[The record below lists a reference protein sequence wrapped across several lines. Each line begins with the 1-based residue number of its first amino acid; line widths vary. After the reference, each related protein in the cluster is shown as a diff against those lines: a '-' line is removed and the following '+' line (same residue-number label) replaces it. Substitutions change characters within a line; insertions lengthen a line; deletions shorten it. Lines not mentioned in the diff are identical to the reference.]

1 MAQEYPTPEHD
12 ARRRAKLR
20 REIRKEFRTFWDRL
34 LADSMA
40 RLRAISPEEW
50 EAARKADEGEPIA

>member
-20 REIRKEFRTFWDRL
+20 REIRQEFRSMWSRL

-40 RLRAISPEEW
+40 RLRGISPEEW
-50 EAARKADEGEPIA
+50 ETARKADEGGEQ